1 MFSKTRQTDHF
12 GILNELLSTQDIN
25 VARFARNVKWDFSR
39 DFQTPCCYRN
49 LNPRENSPKS
59 NLLKNCIDFLFSSD
73 RGNSVEDDRSP
84 GIMTASRSS
93 PPTIHL
99 SPSRQSSSSTDGGHG
114 TGGAGAG
121 NASAASGNSLSVAK
135 KKRELFS
142 ARSSRSG
149 GSNKSSD
156 ASMDLSSKVSKWHAK
171 SKLSILHFSACF
183 SARKV
188 WFWFQCRQT
197 RKH

>member
-1 MFSKTRQTDHF
+1 M
-12 GILNELLSTQDIN
+12 GL
-25 VARFARNVKWDFSR
+25 
-39 DFQTPCCYRN
+39 
-49 LNPRENSPKS
+49 KS
-59 NLLKNCIDFLFSSD
+59 NTLNCIDFSE
-73 RGNSVEDDRSP
+73 RGNSVEDERSP
-84 GIMTASRSS
+84 GILTASRSS

-156 ASMDLSSKVSKWHAK
+156 ASMDLSSKVSKSHAK
-171 SKLSILHFSACF
+171 HPRFWLKSKKMFYFSKKSMVLVPAQTDKEALIKVQMDLTKVAVSHFL
-183 SARKV
+183 
-188 WFWFQCRQT
+188 
-197 RKH
+197 